1 MSGLDYAAIA
11 ILLFMLAL
19 AVTVLWF
26 LGGWPGRAA
35 AARNHPYRTAV
46 TIGGWVTLLAG
57 GVFWPLVLI
66 WAYAGSPD
74 NQVEIR
80 EPGETEPAQ

>member
-1 MSGLDYAAIA
+1 MNGLDYAAIA
-11 ILLFMLAL
+11 ILLFMVAL
-19 AVTVLWF
+19 GIVVVWF

-35 AARNHPYRTAV
+35 TARNHPYRTAV

-74 NQVEIR
+74 RPAEIG
-80 EPGETEPAQ
+80 EPGESEPAQ

>member
-11 ILLFMLAL
+11 ILVFMVALAL
-19 AVTVLWF
+19 VVFWF

-46 TIGGWVTLLAG
+46 TIGGWVTLVAG

-66 WAYAGSPD
+66 WAYAGNRD
-74 NQVEIR
+74 TEVE
-80 EPGETEPAQ
+80 PEPAKQEPVQ

>member
-11 ILLFMLAL
+11 VLLFMLAL
-19 AVTVLWF
+19 AVTVFWF
-26 LGGWPGRAA
+26 IGSWPGRAA

-46 TIGGWVTLLAG
+46 TIGGWVTLVAG

-66 WAYAGSPD
+66 WAYAGNRD
-74 NQVEIR
+74 A
-80 EPGETEPAQ
+80 EPQPEPAEKEPAQ